1 MTETILT
8 EDDRVEWAIKAF
20 RRKVQRSG
28 ILKDLRQ
35 GRYYVKPSTARRL
48 KAKAAQRPRS
58 LAAVLLDLRT
68 QSGCPRLFPVL
79 VLLGVVAVGV
89 LFSFIPVR

>member
-1 MTETILT
+1 MTEIILKD
-8 EDDRVEWAIKAF
+8 DDRVEWAIKTF

-48 KAKAAQRPRS
+48 KAAAAKRRRRRR
-58 LAAVLLDLRT
+58 A
-68 QSGCPRLFPVL
+68 
-79 VLLGVVAVGV
+79 
-89 LFSFIPVR
+89 